1 MATIYHILGADIPH
15 HNQTLLT
22 FFQTRLL
29 ARLAGKHHFFV
40 VGKAIENH
48 SILEITTFP
57 TKKAIAKAV
66 LRVAKQE
73 ANAKFILH
81 GQFNFWLWLAIL
93 IGQLPCQRLAWHI
106 WGADLYEVSSSWK
119 FKLFYPIR
127 RLAQKKIGRIWATKG
142 DLNYVWQMIRAQTT
156 QDRLL
161 YFPTKM
167 PELLT
172 RKKEKHQDT
181 LLRILVGNSGD
192 RSNNHIQALEKI
204 YHQLGDTVD
213 LIIPMGYP
221 ENNESYIR
229 DVEQYAHHY
238 FSAERVH
245 ILREKMDF
253 AHYLQILT
261 ACHFGVF
268 NFERQQGIGT
278 LCLLLQLG
286 IPFALNSANPFILD
300 LKQNRVPFLYVDRL
314 NKQSIDQVEKQLLA
328 ADINI
333 FEFIPPNDEKGWEM
347 ALLDLMAE

>member
-15 HNQTLLT
+15 HNQTVLT

-29 ARLAGKHHFFV
+29 ARLAGKQHFFV
-40 VGKAIENH
+40 VGKVRENH
-48 SILEITTFP
+48 TALEMTTFP
-57 TKKAIAKAV
+57 TKKAIAQAIVK
-66 LRVAKQE
+66 VAKQE
-73 ANAKFILH
+73 ADAKFILH
-81 GQFNFWLWLAIL
+81 GQFNVWLWLAIL
-93 IGQLPCQRLAWHI
+93 TGQLPCQRLAWHI

-127 RLAQKKIGRIWATKG
+127 RLAQKKIERIWATKG
-142 DLNYVWQMIRAQTT
+142 DLNYVWQMIREQTA

-167 PELLT
+167 SVLST
-172 RKKEKHQDT
+172 RKKEKLQDT
-181 LLRILVGNSGD
+181 SLTILVGNSGD

-204 YHQLGDTVD
+204 YHQLGDAVK

-253 AHYLQILT
+253 AHYLQLLT
-261 ACHFGVF
+261 ACHLGVF

-286 IPFALNSANPFILD
+286 IPFALHSANPFIWD
-300 LKQNRVPFLYVDRL
+300 LKQNSVPFLFIDQL
-314 NKQSIDQVEKQLLA
+314 NQQSIDQIEKQLSVV
-328 ADINI
+328 DINT
-333 FEFIPPNDEKGWEM
+333 FEFIPPNDEKGWEI
-347 ALLDLMAE
+347 ALSDFMAE